1 MTYTTKVPAGTLN
14 TETNLTVVYRQGSS
28 TLTLKGA
35 TYINTWLGQSFD
47 GSGTVYAFMQF
58 EAANGDYISIL
69 APQVVSIRVGIED
82 DEVTRIGQAMSVD
95 GLA

>member
-1 MTYTTKVPAGTLN
+1 MTTTQRDPITTDVN
-14 TETNLTVVYRQGSS
+14 TDLTVVYRQGSS

-35 TYINTWLGQSFD
+35 RYINTWLGRSFD

-69 APQVVSIRVGIED
+69 ASQVVSIKAGIED
-82 DEVTRIGQAMSVD
+82 DEVTRIGQAMSMD